1 MGPDLYFEYLM
12 GFFDEDIMVNDYS
25 HALELM
31 HTTPFKVKIPLDENR
46 FGDVDTYLRIPYGKD
61 VVSSPS
67 ILEILMATLMR
78 FCESIGDNFNGEELP
93 DWETI
98 FWDALS
104 NMGIV
109 PNFDNE
115 NILYNEFNGVNLYND
130 LDDILHRFNERT
142 YGLDGSGGPF
152 PLRNE
157 ANFTAQKFAQN
168 QRDLDLYH
176 LVNIY
181 VGEKV
186 NFYA

>member
-1 MGPDLYFEYLM
+1 MS
-12 GFFDEDIMVNDYS
+12 FFDDDVLVNDYS
-25 HALELM
+25 DALKHM
-31 HTTPFKVKIPLDENR
+31 YTTPFKVKIPMDENR
-46 FGDVDTYLRIPYGKD
+46 FGDVDTYLRIPYKNEVD
-61 VVSSPS
+61 RSTTVLNRPPS
-67 ILEILMATLMR
+67 ILEILIATLMR
-78 FCESIGDNFNGEELP
+78 FCESVGDNFNGEELP

-98 FWDALS
+98 FWDALC

-142 YGLDGSGGPF
+142 YALDGSGGPF
-152 PLRNE
+152 PLGNE